1 MSISSLWDWFST
13 EIRYVLFF
21 AMAILMIVC
30 IVKRAW
36 IMLVVSIIGL
46 AFIGIFI
53 INPDTILS
61 LAEWLGNKLNLGG

>member
-61 LAEWLGNKLNLGG
+61 LAEWLGNKLNLGA

>member
-1 MSISSLWDWFST
+1 MSISSLWDWFAT

-36 IMLVVSIIGL
+36 IMLVVSILGL

-53 INPDTILS
+53 IQPDTILS
-61 LAEWLGNKLNLGG
+61 LAEWLGDKLNLGK